1 MGIRR
6 FAAFC
11 LSTLLLAS
19 AHSAPQQLDE
29 KLAEAKMKVTDLYTE
44 VIARRPVGIPWG
56 EDMKVFSPYLS
67 KAMHGRLKLALSCG
81 KDWYRQYPRRDLKP
95 EFAWLEL
102 GIFSGDSEGTAP
114 RKFDI
119 DSVTPMGKGVTRV
132 VLRLHTGE
140 PGYPVETWLVAATMV
155 LENGH
160 PVLDDVIYQP
170 DLYGNDDRL
179 SGALSGGC
187 RGGRWVGRSRQQQRH

>member
-1 MGIRR
+1 MGSRH
-6 FAAFC
+6 FAALC

-19 AHSAPQQLDE
+19 AHSASWQQQDE
-29 KLAEAKMKVTDLYTE
+29 ELAEAKRKVTDLYTE
-44 VIARRPVGIPWG
+44 VIARRPLGIPSG
-56 EDMKVFSPYLS
+56 EDKKVFSPYLS
-67 KAMHGRLKLALSCG
+67 KALHGRLKLALECG

-102 GIFSGDSEGTAP
+102 GIFSGDSERTAP

-119 DSVTPMGKGVTRV
+119 DSVTPMGKGVARV

-155 LENGH
+155 LENGR

-170 DLYGNDDRL
+170 DIYGNDHRL
-179 SGALSGGC
+179 SGALSVGC
-187 RGGRWVGRSRQQQRH
+187 RGGRWVGRSR